1 MTTIAQVIAARGIN
15 EQHALRNLR
24 RRTRYRIGHDRL
36 KVWAGSG
43 ECLYGYSYRK
53 EDIDRDDAALATL
66 KTTTNIAEYVRAWCI
81 LNRLVL

>member
-15 EQHALRNLR
+15 EQHAL
-24 RRTRYRIGHDRL
+24 IGHDRL